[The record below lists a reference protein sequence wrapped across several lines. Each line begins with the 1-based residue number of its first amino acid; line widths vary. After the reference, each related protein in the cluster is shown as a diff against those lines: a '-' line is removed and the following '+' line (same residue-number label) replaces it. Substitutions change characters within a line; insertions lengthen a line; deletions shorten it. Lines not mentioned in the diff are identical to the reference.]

1 MLEAASV
8 AGAEFSTLAVAA
20 GLGED
25 RAAVEARCDELARQR
40 QFIQDCGVQVLPN
53 GEAVSRYGFIHALYQ
68 NVLYERVSA
77 SRRAQLHR
85 RIGEHVESIYGE
97 RAREIAAELAMHFE
111 RGANYKQAVKY
122 LQQAA
127 DNDIRRFAYQEA
139 VALSRRG
146 LELLAKLPDTPE
158 RAQQELRLQL
168 TLGVPLIATEGYAA
182 ADVGSVYTRA
192 RELCRAVGRNAGNLS
207 STLGALDI
215 SFIEGASWEQHARS
229 PRSFCAWLNASR
241 TLGTRCELTWRWRSP
256 HASGG
261 VCFGHRT
268 L

>member
-1 MLEAASV
+1 MKSSWELVVEIEKVEVGVPDSIKQMIEKQVDHLDANEQRTLEAASV

-25 RAAVEARCDELARQR
+25 RAQVEARCDELARQR

-77 SRRAQLHR
+77 SRRVQLHR
-85 RIGEHVESIYGE
+85 RIGERGEELYGE

-111 RGANYKQAVKY
+111 RGRDYKQAAKY

-127 DNDIRRFAYQEA
+127 ENDIRRFAYREA
-139 VALSRRG
+139 VGLSRRG
-146 LELLAKLPDTPE
+146 LELLERLPDTAE
-158 RAQQELRLQL
+158 RAQQELCLQL

-182 ADVGSVYTRA
+182 ADVGSCLHESPRA
-192 RELCRAVGRNAGNLS
+192 VSAVGRDAE
-207 STLGALDI
+207 I
-215 SFIEGASWEQHARS
+215 SLKF
-229 PRSFCAWLNASR
+229 
-241 TLGTRCELTWRWRSP
+241 
-256 HASGG
+256 SGD
-261 VCFGHRT
+261 FGHFIY
-268 L
+268 